1 MPTSLWFICLFLL
14 CGLFLDSD
22 MFYFKKSISG
32 DSIRMYSFSEHQTHK
47 VMEEMLQMANV
58 EKMLWS
64 RLTHSIL
71 WTMQ

>member
-1 MPTSLWFICLFLL
+1 
-14 CGLFLDSD
+14 
-22 MFYFKKSISG
+22 
-32 DSIRMYSFSEHQTHK
+32 MYSFSEHQTHK